1 MFLFLKNYFLD
12 FLSDPWNDQRARQ
25 WFIGG
30 DNIVRRQYDPDVS
43 ELGHLES
50 DKPLKFQPN
59 SEQVPVVGENID
71 FRDYQPSWQT
81 QYKIKQNSDSKNMPN
96 INAQEQYLPELN
108 R

>member
-1 MFLFLKNYFLD
+1 M
-12 FLSDPWNDQRARQ
+12 
-25 WFIGG
+25 
-30 DNIVRRQYDPDVS
+30 RRQYDPDVS

-50 DKPLKFQPN
+50 DKPLKLQPN

-81 QYKIKQNSDSKNMPN
+81 QYKINMPN